1 MRKNISIK
9 IKSAVAAI
17 ALFGAT
23 SCEVSDLQP
32 ATIIP
37 DNEAFADASRINAA
51 VLGVYEAAQRGFYL
65 GSVQRGYPFGA
76 ASTQQGDMRGEDMY
90 NDQLFYEITYTHQYN
105 PNTANNNG
113 QWISLY
119 RMINRANILIEN
131 LDPALQNGIL
141 TQALR
146 DRYMGEALFL
156 RALAHHELVVYFAR
170 PYSDDPSAMGIPY
183 RTFAIN
189 DVSKVEPGEQ
199 VGRGTVQS
207 VYDQLLAD
215 LNLAEQLLPE
225 AGNAYRARKSAAI
238 ALKARVKLHMEDF
251 DGVLTEYNKIRTA
264 HAVTANP
271 ITPFRDG
278 NSSDNIFS
286 FENSALSNAGVNGAL
301 PNMYG
306 NPENGARG
314 LVKISPL
321 IWRSS
326 FWHPQDS
333 RRSIAGASD
342 GLVSQG
348 PLGLYTY
355 KYTDNINFSDP
366 SIIIRFSEVVLSAAE
381 ANVRKATPDLA
392 AALSLL
398 NSVRNRALPA
408 TVPAFTLADFATPN
422 DLLTAIINE
431 TRIEFLAEGR
441 RFPNIHRLAGAGII
455 PGVPLKATSRSIT
468 SINFYTTDIA
478 IPTDY
483 ELPYASHLF
492 IWPIPLEEI
501 LTNNTAPLPQNPGY
515 Q

>member
-1 MRKNISIK
+1 MKKNISIK
-9 IKSAVAAI
+9 IKSVLVALAM
-17 ALFGAT
+17 FGMA
-23 SCEVSDLQP
+23 SCDVTDLQP
-32 ATIIP
+32 ANIIP

-90 NDQLFYEITYTHQYN
+90 NDQLFYEVTYTHTYN

-119 RMINRANILIEN
+119 RMINRANIVLEN
-131 LDPALQNGIL
+131 LDPALESGVL

-146 DRYMGEALFL
+146 DRYRGEALFL

-170 PYSDDPSAMGIPY
+170 PYADDPSAMGVPY

-215 LNLAEQLLPE
+215 LNEAEQILPE
-225 AGNAYRARKSAAI
+225 AGNAYRARRAAAI

-251 DGVLTEYNKIRTA
+251 DGVIAEYNKLA
-264 HAVTANP
+264 PNFEVTANP
-271 ITPFRDG
+271 LTPFRNG
-278 NSSDNIFS
+278 TSTDNLFS

-321 IWRSS
+321 IWRSD
-326 FWHPQDS
+326 FWHPQDT
-333 RRSIAGASD
+333 RRSIAGDSD
-342 GLVSQG
+342 GMVSQG
-348 PLGLYTY
+348 PLGMYTY
-355 KYTDNINFSDP
+355 KYTDNITFSDP
-366 SIIIRFSEVVLSAAE
+366 SIVIRFAEVVLAAAE
-381 ANVRKATPDLA
+381 AHVRKATPDLA
-392 AALSLL
+392 AGLALL
-398 NSVRNRALPA
+398 NTVRDRALPA
-408 TVPAFTLADFATPN
+408 TVPSFTLADFATPN

-441 RFPNIHRLAGAGII
+441 RFPNIHRLAGGGVI

-468 SINFYTTDIA
+468 NIDFYTTNRE

-483 ELPYASHLF
+483 ELPYSSHLF

-515 Q
+515 